1 MLMKRE
7 TRPLSPLQTS
17 PSTPH
22 EQLRYNRPTH
32 MRPRYPGYKN
42 PRPLM
47 TPWLVDAVTGLISNR
62 AFSYIGVSSDGLCL
76 MMCGEERD
84 WPHRGPEESLH
95 ILRQLSDIAKHLEA
109 EGMDGATVILDIDL
123 AGQVIV
129 LSRSDPQAKQ
139 RVRRLTDDELTTLR
153 APLGSPSRP
162 GSVLPSSAMPIDGR
176 EP

>member
-1 MLMKRE
+1 
-7 TRPLSPLQTS
+7 
-17 PSTPH
+17 
-22 EQLRYNRPTH
+22 
-32 MRPRYPGYKN
+32 
-42 PRPLM
+42 
-47 TPWLVDAVTGLISNR
+47 
-62 AFSYIGVSSDGLCL
+62 
-76 MMCGEERD
+76 
-84 WPHRGPEESLH
+84 LH

-109 EGMDGATVILDIDL
+109 EGIDGATVILDIDL